1 LAVEEEQHK
10 MSSIM
15 LDEKDVELV
24 HSRGMDS
31 IKKSAYHF
39 VRTKLAPSKPIDDGE
54 QIPLEGNPVFK
65 AQHATGTDSR
75 ANLEK
80 NFGIERGRQ
89 LTEKEIDEVVEAI
102 IAWIDD
108 EVKRS
113 DKKQAKIDE
122 F

>member
-1 LAVEEEQHK
+1 MASK
-10 MSSIM
+10 IR

-24 HSRGMDS
+24 HSRGLES

-39 VRTKLAPSKPIDDGE
+39 VRTRLAPSNPKNDGE
-54 QIPLEGNPVFK
+54 QTPREGNPVFK

-75 ANLEK
+75 ISLEK
-80 NFGIERGRQ
+80 KFGIKRGRP
-89 LTEKEIDEVVEAI
+89 LTEKEIDEVVDAI
-102 IAWIDD
+102 VDWIGN

-113 DKKQAKIDE
+113 GKKQAKIPE